1 MENTLTYFDLENKPF
16 LAYNRGDM
24 KSKTSP
30 KDIKAIFFDMD
41 GVLVDSMK
49 YHLKSWK
56 KIFENFNI
64 NVSDSFIFEH
74 EGAMAPEII
83 KCLFKDNGHHLDD
96 KQIFDIYVTQNSIF
110 GEDYLPQVN
119 LYPGSLPLLKQLK
132 AKEVKLGLVTSSRRN
147 LIDRIWKE
155 EELKLFSTIV
165 SADDIKR
172 FKPFP
177 DPYLKA
183 MSQIDQEAG
192 NCLVI
197 ENAPAGIEAAN
208 SAGIT
213 CLAITSTLPEE
224 KLARAQYV
232 FPNLES
238 LSTFLNFIL
247 S

>member
-1 MENTLTYFDLENKPF
+1 MENIPI
-16 LAYNRGDM
+16 DM
-24 KSKTSP
+24 ESKASV

-56 KIFENFNI
+56 KILENFNI
-64 NVSDSFIFEH
+64 NVSDSFIFQH

-83 KCLFKDNGHHLDD
+83 KCLFKDNGYNIDD
-96 KQIFDIYVTQNSIF
+96 KQILDIYLTQNSIF
-110 GEDYLPQVN
+110 QEDYLPQVD
-119 LYPGSLPLLKQLK
+119 LYPDALPLLKQLK
-132 AKEVKLGLVTSSRRN
+132 TKGVQLGLVTSSRRN
-147 LIDRIWKE
+147 LVDRIWKE
-155 EELKLFSTIV
+155 EELTLFSTIV
-165 SADDIKR
+165 SADDIER

-183 MSQIDQEAG
+183 MSQIDQEAK

-208 SAGIT
+208 SAGIA

-224 KLARAQYV
+224 KLAQAQHV
-232 FPNLES
+232 FSDLKS
-238 LSTFLNFIL
+238 VSIFLNSIL